1 LERELAQFSKA
12 DIAAGVQAHLEQSVV
27 SQVKKQFADHPTIP
41 RRLYVAGGV
50 FANVSLNRRLAEDLE
65 AELYV
70 CPNMGDG
77 GLGLGAALLTH
88 DQPVDFSSLYLGDE
102 AGSVSEHLLET
113 SPVACSIH
121 DSGSMSDI
129 AATDISSG
137 KVIAVARGR
146 MEFGP
151 RALGNRSILAR
162 ADDRSINQ
170 WLNNRLSRTEFMPFA
185 PIVRDVDAS
194 EYFVLRQ
201 GIEQYENMTTTC
213 MSTELARRTCEAVVH
228 LDGTARPQ
236 VVSERRNPWI
246 FRLLTEFKKATGCG
260 VLINTSFNIHEEP
273 IVRTANDA
281 FASFL
286 TAQLD
291 VLYTEN
297 QRISR
302 V

>member
-1 LERELAQFSKA
+1 MCS
-12 DIAAGVQAHLEQSVV
+12 S
-27 SQVKKQFADHPTIP
+27 
-41 RRLYVAGGV
+41 
-50 FANVSLNRRLAEDLE
+50 DL
-65 AELYV
+65 
-70 CPNMGDG
+70 
-77 GLGLGAALLTH
+77 
-88 DQPVDFSSLYLGDE
+88 
-102 AGSVSEHLLET
+102 
-113 SPVACSIH
+113 
-121 DSGSMSDI
+121 
-129 AATDISSG
+129 
-137 KVIAVARGR
+137 
-146 MEFGP
+146 
-151 RALGNRSILAR
+151 
-162 ADDRSINQ
+162 
-170 WLNNRLSRTEFMPFA
+170 
-185 PIVRDVDAS
+185 
-194 EYFVLRQ
+194 
-201 GIEQYENMTTTC
+201 TC

>member
-1 LERELAQFSKA
+1 
-12 DIAAGVQAHLEQSVV
+12 
-27 SQVKKQFADHPTIP
+27 
-41 RRLYVAGGV
+41 
-50 FANVSLNRRLAEDLE
+50 
-65 AELYV
+65 
-70 CPNMGDG
+70 M
-77 GLGLGAALLTH
+77 
-88 DQPVDFSSLYLGDE
+88 
-102 AGSVSEHLLET
+102 SEHLLET

-185 PIVRDVDAS
+185 PIVRDIDAS